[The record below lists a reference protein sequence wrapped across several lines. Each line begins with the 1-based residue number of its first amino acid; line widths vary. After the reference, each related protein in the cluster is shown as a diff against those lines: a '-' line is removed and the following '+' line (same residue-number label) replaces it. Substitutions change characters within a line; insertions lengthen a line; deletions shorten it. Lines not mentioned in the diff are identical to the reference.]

1 MNQSKTNI
9 GYIIFLSVVAAL
21 GGFLFGY
28 DTAVISGTI
37 AQVSQQFGLNTLQ
50 AGWYVGCALIGSIGG
65 VACAGIL
72 SDRGGRKNTMILS
85 AILFSASAIGCALAS
100 SFNEL
105 VIYRIIG
112 GVGIGVVSII
122 SPLYI
127 SEVSVPQYRGRLVSL
142 YQLAITIG
150 FLGAYLVN
158 YQLVLGADAAA
169 QSSNQWIVKIF
180 SDEIWRGMLGM
191 ETVPALLFF
200 LIIFFIPESPRWL
213 VLKNKEMRASRILQ
227 RIYGSKSES
236 EVQISAIRQV
246 AGGES
251 KSEWSLLLRPGI
263 LKAVIIG
270 ASIAI
275 LGQFM
280 GVNAVLYYGPSIFQ
294 ESGLSSGDSL
304 FYQVLVGMVNM
315 LTTVLALVIIEK
327 VGRKKLVCYGVS

>member
-1 MNQSKTNI
+1 
-9 GYIIFLSVVAAL
+9 
-21 GGFLFGY
+21 
-28 DTAVISGTI
+28 
-37 AQVSQQFGLNTLQ
+37 
-50 AGWYVGCALIGSIGG
+50 
-65 VACAGIL
+65 
-72 SDRGGRKNTMILS
+72 MILS

-180 SDEIWRGMLGM
+180 SDEIWRGCWVM

-213 VLKNKEMRASRILQ
+213 VLKNKEMRQVVFCNEFMAVKANRGTNKCHTASCRRRIQVQNGLYFAGRYTQSSNYRGIHRYLRAIHGSECRTLLWPVYLSGKWHLQ
-227 RIYGSKSES
+227 WRFSFLPG
-236 EVQISAIRQV
+236 V
-246 AGGES
+246 GGN
-251 KSEWSLLLRPGI
+251 G
-263 LKAVIIG
+263 
-270 ASIAI
+270 
-275 LGQFM
+275 
-280 GVNAVLYYGPSIFQ
+280 
-294 ESGLSSGDSL
+294 
-304 FYQVLVGMVNM
+304 
-315 LTTVLALVIIEK
+315 
-327 VGRKKLVCYGVS
+327 

>member
-191 ETVPALLFF
+191 EIKKCGQVVFCNEFMAVKAN
-200 LIIFFIPESPRWL
+200 PRY
-213 VLKNKEMRASRILQ
+213 R
-227 RIYGSKSES
+227 
-236 EVQISAIRQV
+236 
-246 AGGES
+246 
-251 KSEWSLLLRPGI
+251 
-263 LKAVIIG
+263 
-270 ASIAI
+270 
-275 LGQFM
+275 
-280 GVNAVLYYGPSIFQ
+280 
-294 ESGLSSGDSL
+294 
-304 FYQVLVGMVNM
+304 
-315 LTTVLALVIIEK
+315 
-327 VGRKKLVCYGVS
+327 